1 MVRTIEIPEE
11 QYQFLVKL
19 AAIMKSQETKGT
31 SFPLY
36 CIYDTQDEEVRFID
50 MFLTEKAMNDHLIEN
65 EHNFSKPFTR
75 IKSASYNEEI
85 SELMKIIVSLDDLV
99 LEEHNNNAY
108 GV

>member
-1 MVRTIEIPEE
+1 MSRTIEIPEE

-31 SFPLY
+31 SFPVY
-36 CIYDTQDEEVRFID
+36 CIYDKENEEVRFID

-65 EHNFSKPFTR
+65 EHKFSQPFTR
-75 IKSASYNEEI
+75 IKSAAYNEEI

-99 LEEHNNNAY
+99 LEEHNNKAY
-108 GV
+108 E